1 MPAASLKRIILGAAV
16 LAAAAPLSCLS
27 GCGPSAPSQPGEAAP
42 AAVTAPIQDG
52 GASAELPKVD
62 LISAVE
68 LRSKFAESKG
78 KVVVVN
84 FWATWCPPCVS
95 EMPHFAELYKKYA
108 GKPLSLLS
116 LSADAKDTIDKA
128 VIPFQKEKKLPFP
141 IWVLDERD
149 PDAFSQVLGKELSGA
164 LPETLVYAKDGKL
177 VKAWEGEVT
186 LAQLEEVIAP
196 LL

>member
-1 MPAASLKRIILGAAV
+1 MRMCSVKQIYLGAAV
-16 LAAAAPLSCLS
+16 LAAAAPVVWLS

-42 AAVTAPIQDG
+42 AAVAAPIQGD
-52 GASAELPKVD
+52 GASAELPKVE
-62 LISAVE
+62 LISAE
-68 LRSKFAESKG
+68 GLRGKLAQSKG

-95 EMPHFAELYKKYA
+95 EMPYFAELYTKYA
-108 GKPLSLLS
+108 DKPLSLLS

-149 PDAFSQVLGKELSGA
+149 PDAFTEVLGKELSGA
-164 LPETLVYAKDGKL
+164 LPETLIYSKDGEL

>member
-1 MPAASLKRIILGAAV
+1 MRVCSVKQIFLGAAV
-16 LAAAAPLSCLS
+16 LAAAAPLACLS
-27 GCGPSAPSQPGEAAP
+27 GCGPSKPAQTEEAAL
-42 AAVTAPIQDG
+42 AAAAAPTEDG
-52 GASAELPKVD
+52 GTASVLPKVE
-62 LISAVE
+62 LISAE
-68 LRSKFAESKG
+68 GLRGKLAESKG
-78 KVVVVN
+78 KVVVLN

-95 EMPHFAELYKKYA
+95 EMPYFAELYTKYA
-108 GKPLSLLS
+108 GKPLTLLS

-149 PDAFSQVLGKELSGA
+149 PDAFTEFLGKELSGA
-164 LPETLVYAKDGKL
+164 LPETLIYSKDGEL